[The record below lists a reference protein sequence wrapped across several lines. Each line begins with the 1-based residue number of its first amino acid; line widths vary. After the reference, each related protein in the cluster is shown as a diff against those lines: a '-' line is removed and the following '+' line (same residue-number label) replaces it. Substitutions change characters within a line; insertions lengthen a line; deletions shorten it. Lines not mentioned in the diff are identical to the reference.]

1 MKNVEAIALDERH
14 LELKRPLPKNVGKR
28 VFIQIL
34 SKDEAQSSKLAEL
47 ENAYLMMN
55 ESEKK
60 TEIDLAE
67 EGLCGSTGLNEEF
80 SDEKESQ
87 WWE

>member
-1 MKNVEAIALDERH
+1 MENVEAIALDERH
-14 LELKRPLPKNVGKR
+14 LELKRPLLKNVGKR
-28 VFIQIL
+28 VFIKIL
-34 SKDEAQSSKLAEL
+34 SKEEAQSSKLAEL

-55 ESEKK
+55 ENEKK

-67 EGLCGSTGLNEEF
+67 EGLCGSTELNEEF

-87 WWE
+87 WWD